1 MALIDSFN
9 LLFNSYSKFLN
20 QNFKTDRFNELSL
33 NSYQYLITIYD
44 AQEITTT
51 KLSELL
57 GLKKASV
64 TQMLQ
69 SLEERGYIIREP
81 NKDDKRSS
89 IIKLSEKG
97 QSLIRD
103 EESIFIKYEE
113 KIQKLLTEDEL
124 IQLEILLLKLSDQL
138 IKVNKLS

>member
-9 LLFNSYSKFLN
+9 LLFSSYNKFLN
-20 QNFKTDRFNELSL
+20 QNFKTERFSDLSL
-33 NSYQYLITIYD
+33 NSYQYIVTIYD
-44 AQEITTT
+44 SNEITTT

-69 SLEERGYIIREP
+69 NLEERGYVIKEP

-89 IIKLSEKG
+89 IIKLTEKG

-103 EESIFIKYEE
+103 EESIFIQFETNM
-113 KIQKLLTEDEL
+113 QKLLTEDEL
-124 IQLEILLLKLSDQL
+124 IQLDHLLYKLSRGIADD
-138 IKVNKLS
+138 N

>member
-9 LLFNSYSKFLN
+9 LLFSSYNKFLN
-20 QNFKTDRFNELSL
+20 QNFKTERFSDLSL
-33 NSYQYLITIYD
+33 NSYQYIVTIYD
-44 AQEITTT
+44 SNEITTT

-69 SLEERGYIIREP
+69 NLEERGYVIKEP

-89 IIKLSEKG
+89 IIKLTEKG

-103 EESIFIKYEE
+103 EESIFIQFETNM
-113 KIQKLLTEDEL
+113 QKLLTEEEL
-124 IQLEILLLKLSDQL
+124 IQLDHLLYKLSRGIADD
-138 IKVNKLS
+138 NK

>member
-9 LLFNSYSKFLN
+9 LLFSSYNKFLN
-20 QNFKTDRFNELSL
+20 QNFKTERFSDLSL
-33 NSYQYLITIYD
+33 NSYQYIVTIYD
-44 AQEITTT
+44 SNEITTT

-69 SLEERGYIIREP
+69 NLEEKGYVIKEP

-89 IIKLSEKG
+89 IIKLTEKG

-103 EESIFIKYEE
+103 EESIFIQFETNM
-113 KIQKLLTEDEL
+113 QKLLTEDEL
-124 IQLEILLLKLSDQL
+124 IQLDHLLYKLSRGIADD
-138 IKVNKLS
+138 N

>member
-9 LLFNSYSKFLN
+9 LLFSSYNKFLN
-20 QNFKTDRFNELSL
+20 QNFKTERFSDLSL
-33 NSYQYLITIYD
+33 NSYQYIVTIYD
-44 AQEITTT
+44 SNEITTT

-69 SLEERGYIIREP
+69 NLEERGYVIKEP

-103 EESIFIKYEE
+103 EESIFIQFETNM
-113 KIQKLLTEDEL
+113 QKLLTEDEL
-124 IQLEILLLKLSDQL
+124 IQLDHLLYKLSRGIADD
-138 IKVNKLS
+138 N

>member
-9 LLFNSYSKFLN
+9 LLFSSYNKFLN
-20 QNFKTDRFNELSL
+20 QNFKTERFSDLSL
-33 NSYQYLITIYD
+33 NSYQYIVTIYD
-44 AQEITTT
+44 SNEITTT

-69 SLEERGYIIREP
+69 NLEEKGYVIKEP
-81 NKDDKRSS
+81 SKDDKRSS
-89 IIKLSEKG
+89 IIKLTEKG

-103 EESIFIKYEE
+103 EESIFIQFETNM
-113 KIQKLLTEDEL
+113 QKLLTEDEL
-124 IQLEILLLKLSDQL
+124 IQLDHLLYKLSRGIADD
-138 IKVNKLS
+138 N